1 MQTKYRPDIDGL
13 RAIAVTAVVLFHAGI
28 PGVSGGY
35 AGVDVFFVISGF
47 LITQIIYREIEAS
60 EFSFARFYERRVRR
74 IIPALFA
81 LLVFTSIASLSLL
94 PYDLKQYG
102 KSLAAVP
109 AFLSN
114 FIFWLA
120 AGGYFGDQS
129 PATPL
134 LHTWS
139 LAIEEQFYILFP
151 VTLVLLSRF
160 GRRAVMGGILFLGII
175 SFAFSVVV
183 TLREPQTG
191 FYMPYTRAWELMCG
205 AFVAMTIKP
214 LRSVVVSNLMTMLG
228 LIMVL
233 ATVFSFN
240 RDVHLPGY
248 WALLPCVGTGLVIYG
263 GVRPTAVGK
272 LLGFQPVVFLGL
284 ISYSLYLWHWPL
296 IVFASY
302 YTLDPACVPLAKG
315 VAAGVSFPAAYLSWR
330 FIERPFRIR
339 DGVMPR
345 PALFRAAFI
354 ASLFF
359 ATAGTMLWAMK
370 GIPQRF
376 SPQLAMLDPE
386 RTHSN
391 ADCDASK
398 TCIIGAPD
406 SKPSFVL
413 WGDSHAAALNDGL
426 DSTAKRRGVSGYVFY
441 NLGCRPFWGR
451 IVGADCAAKNMAV
464 AQRLKSLPVKSVIM
478 TARWDAEANQ
488 VTRPALLSSTAQ
500 MARAAGI
507 RGARVYLLLDVP
519 MARQSVPETLQK
531 QFILGDSSDVLRIP
545 RSEYEEKTRS
555 IRMAIA
561 ELASQGSIVILDPE
575 SIFCGGSKCAVSR
588 DGLPLYNDT
597 DHLNRR
603 GASLVADRLIAPILA
618 LDR

>member
-233 ATVFSFN
+233 AAVFSF
-240 RDVHLPGY
+240 
-248 WALLPCVGTGLVIYG
+248 
-263 GVRPTAVGK
+263 
-272 LLGFQPVVFLGL
+272 
-284 ISYSLYLWHWPL
+284 
-296 IVFASY
+296 
-302 YTLDPACVPLAKG
+302 
-315 VAAGVSFPAAYLSWR
+315 
-330 FIERPFRIR
+330 
-339 DGVMPR
+339 
-345 PALFRAAFI
+345 
-354 ASLFF
+354 
-359 ATAGTMLWAMK
+359 
-370 GIPQRF
+370 
-376 SPQLAMLDPE
+376 
-386 RTHSN
+386 
-391 ADCDASK
+391 
-398 TCIIGAPD
+398 
-406 SKPSFVL
+406 
-413 WGDSHAAALNDGL
+413 
-426 DSTAKRRGVSGYVFY
+426 
-441 NLGCRPFWGR
+441 
-451 IVGADCAAKNMAV
+451 
-464 AQRLKSLPVKSVIM
+464 
-478 TARWDAEANQ
+478 
-488 VTRPALLSSTAQ
+488 
-500 MARAAGI
+500 
-507 RGARVYLLLDVP
+507 
-519 MARQSVPETLQK
+519 
-531 QFILGDSSDVLRIP
+531 
-545 RSEYEEKTRS
+545 
-555 IRMAIA
+555 
-561 ELASQGSIVILDPE
+561 
-575 SIFCGGSKCAVSR
+575 
-588 DGLPLYNDT
+588 
-597 DHLNRR
+597 
-603 GASLVADRLIAPILA
+603 
-618 LDR
+618 